1 MKIKSF
7 CYFWNT
13 PSKHLLVF
21 KTSSRRLQDISWRRL
36 QYVFSV
42 TIFRLPRRLKDVLK
56 TSPKK
61 TKNCYAEDILKTC
74 LEDVLKTSPKKTKN
88 CYAEELL
95 KTCLEDLLKTCLEDV
110 LKTSWKRLE
119 DVLKMSWR
127 RFCKTSWRRLEDI
140 LKTSWQNVLK
150 TSWRRMT
157 KTIILVLIKTSLRSL
172 LKTYEYSEYVCL
184 DQDVLKMSSEDE
196 DKRCLQDVFRTSSS
210 KRMFAGHWLL

>member
-127 RFCKTSWRRLEDI
+127 RFCKASWRCFEDVLASSLE
-140 LKTSWQNVLK
+140 
-150 TSWRRMT
+150 
-157 KTIILVLIKTSLRSL
+157 
-172 LKTYEYSEYVCL
+172 
-184 DQDVLKMSSEDE
+184 DVLKMSWRHLEDVLKTSSTCIE
-196 DKRCLQDVFRTSSS
+196 DIWLRQIYSFWSRRLEDVFWSRRRKTSS
-210 KRMFAGHWLL
+210 RRLH

>member
-1 MKIKSF
+1 M
-7 CYFWNT
+7 
-13 PSKHLLVF
+13 
-21 KTSSRRLQDISWRRL
+21 SWRH
-36 QYVFSV
+36 
-42 TIFRLPRRLKDVLK
+42 LPRRRKIVTLKTYWRHVLK
-56 TSPKK
+56 TSWRH
-61 TKNCYAEDILKTC
+61 
-74 LEDVLKTSPKKTKN
+74 VLKTS
-88 CYAEELL
+88 LR
-95 KTCLEDLLKTCLEDV
+95 CLEDV

-184 DQDVLKMSSEDE
+184 DQDVLKTPSEDV